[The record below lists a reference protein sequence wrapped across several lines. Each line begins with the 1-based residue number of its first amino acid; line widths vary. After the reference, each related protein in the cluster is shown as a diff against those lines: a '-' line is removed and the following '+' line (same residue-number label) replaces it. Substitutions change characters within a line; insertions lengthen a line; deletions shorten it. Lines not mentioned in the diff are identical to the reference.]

1 MLEFDIIIKNGTIVD
16 GTGGPK
22 FVGDIGVRDGKI
34 SAIGAVRGE
43 AREVIDAT
51 GLIVA
56 PGVIDPHTHYD
67 AQIYWDPYCT
77 NSGWHG
83 VTSVVVGNCGF
94 GFAPCRP
101 EDRDGFLRTM
111 ESTEQIP
118 AAVMRRALP
127 WDWVTYP
134 EWIESMK
141 RIPKGINVGAFLP
154 LNSLMIWVMGL
165 EAASSRPAT
174 EDERTEMRRLLHEAM
189 DHGAL
194 GFGFSFLQEHNTHKQ
209 PNGSPMVTDSMD
221 IEETY
226 NLARVLRERG
236 EGTIQALIE
245 VPTVV
250 HRAEVE
256 ELARISGRPVLHT
269 VIMALDAMPE
279 YHTEQLAWLED
290 ANARGLNIYA
300 QALAFRGWNE
310 SRLADWDIW
319 QGLPIFA
326 EFQAAGDVKARAAK
340 AADPEY
346 RDRLRTFYRPEMM
359 IPMGGPLETYVLNN
373 AAGAAKYT
381 PFEGRTFGEI
391 AIELGEAVTDV
402 VMDLMAESKLEAEI
416 KLAGALSRNLDF
428 NTDLMKHPRVLP
440 GTSDGGAHGK
450 FWSGGQ
456 YGTDL
461 IAWLV
466 RDNARMTLEE
476 LHHKLSSV
484 PATALGL
491 TERGELVEGK
501 AADIYMYDLD
511 DLGYN
516 ADRYDIAYD
525 LPGGDWRRVA
535 RARGIRRIIVN
546 GQVTFNDNNCRGT
559 TPGQLLTTTKALAAV

>member
-1 MLEFDIIIKNGTIVD
+1 MSEHYDLVVKNGTIVD
-16 GTGGPK
+16 GTGAASY
-22 FVGDIGVRDGKI
+22 VGDVAVRDGKI
-34 SAIGAVRGE
+34 VATGAVTGD
-43 AREVIDAT
+43 ATTVIDAS

-101 EDRDGFLRTM
+101 EDRNPYVQTM

-118 AAVMRRALP
+118 APVMRRALP
-127 WDWVTYP
+127 WDWETYP
-134 EWIESMK
+134 EWIESLK
-141 RIPKGINVGAFLP
+141 RTPKGINVGAFLP
-154 LNSLMIWVMGL
+154 MNSLMIWVMGR

-174 EDERTEMRRLLHEAM
+174 EDERAEMRRLLHEAM
-189 DHGAL
+189 DAGAL
-194 GFGFSFLQEHNTHKQ
+194 GFGFSFLQGHNTHKQ
-209 PNGSPMVTDSMD
+209 PDGSPMITDVMD
-221 IEETY
+221 IEEAY
-226 NLARVLRERG
+226 NLARVLAERG
-236 EGTIQALIE
+236 EGTIQTLIE

-269 VIMALDAMPE
+269 VIMALDAMPD
-279 YHTEQLAWLED
+279 YHAEQLAWLD
-290 ANARGLNIYA
+290 DVTARGLQIYA

-310 SRLADWDIW
+310 SRFADWDIW
-319 QGLPIFA
+319 QGLPIFS
-326 EFQAAGDVKARAAK
+326 EFQSSGDPKARAAK
-340 AADPEY
+340 AADPDFRE
-346 RDRLRTFYRPEMM
+346 RLRATYRPEMM
-359 IPMGGPLETYVLNN
+359 IPMGGPLETYVLGN
-373 AAGAAKYT
+373 AVGVAKYV
-381 PFEGRTFGEI
+381 PFEGRTFGEM
-391 AIELGEAVTDV
+391 AAELGEPVTDLI
-402 VMDLMAESKLEAEI
+402 MDLMAETELEAEI
-416 KLAGALSRNLDF
+416 KIAGALSRNVDW
-428 NTDLMKHPRVLP
+428 NVDIMSHPRVLP

-466 RDNARMTLEE
+466 RDEGRMTLEA

-484 PATALGL
+484 PAAALGL
-491 TERGELVEGK
+491 HDRGEIVVGK
-501 AADIYMYDLD
+501 SADMYLYDLAQ
-511 DLGYN
+511 LGYN
-516 ADRYDIAYD
+516 ADRYEIAYD

-546 GQVTFNDNNCRGT
+546 GQVIFNDNNCSGR
-559 TPGQLLTTTKALAAV
+559 TPGELLTSKALAPA